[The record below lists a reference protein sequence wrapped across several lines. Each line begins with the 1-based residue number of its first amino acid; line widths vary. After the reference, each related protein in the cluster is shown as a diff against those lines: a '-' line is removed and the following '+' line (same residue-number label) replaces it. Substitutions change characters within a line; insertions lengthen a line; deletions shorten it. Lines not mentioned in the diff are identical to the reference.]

1 MDIAQKNNTVIHPFL
16 YTRNRREPVK
26 SYAFSSHVIA
36 VFDPITLFFTAEIC
50 ESSLQQVLKAMKFV
64 ALVSGG
70 KDSCFSILQCIAN
83 DHELVCLA
91 NLHPP
96 QEETH
101 EMDSYMYQTVGHNV
115 VAQYSELLDVP
126 LYRQSINGSAV
137 TQKLDYTPAFND
149 ETEDLYQLLKTVME
163 AHPLVEAVSVGA
175 ILSSYQR
182 TRVENVCQ
190 RLGLISL
197 SYLWQRDQVE
207 LLDEIVRSKLDAR
220 IIKVAGMGLKPQT
233 HIGKSLAEMQQ
244 GLLRLHE
251 MYGLHP
257 CGEGGEYETLV
268 LGGPSS
274 LFKKKFTIENLMIEE
289 DKADVA
295 YAKMQV
301 VIEDQEDLEGEVVI
315 PALLEEE
322 FEHIRQNLDSKRALA
337 TDNVVEQQL
346 NDHHVPS
353 ATSAK
358 TENVTLAGMSGDIGD
373 VMEKLCKQLSKMG
386 LSPDNVTSSSL
397 VLNDMSDFADIN
409 TVYSSYF
416 TAPLPPARVC
426 ISARLPTGVTCQLSV
441 TATRDLKSKTG
452 LHVQSRSY
460 WAPSNI
466 GPYSQTISSGEVT
479 YLSGQIPLVPAS
491 MHMIEDPRLAAV
503 LSLQHLV
510 RVAREV
516 KSDLA
521 VVVGFTNSPVL
532 VPLVEETFTL
542 YARETPL
549 VVASVKALPRNAS
562 IEWAAL
568 AYKSSYYL
576 GQREG
581 VEVVPVSRCTS
592 ISSLLKSVPPNDV
605 ISVTLYATKT
615 VLTNDIDTAIEVIQC
630 DIVKCLGEVCDV
642 AVIRYRQDADVDSE

>member
-1 MDIAQKNNTVIHPFL
+1 
-16 YTRNRREPVK
+16 
-26 SYAFSSHVIA
+26 
-36 VFDPITLFFTAEIC
+36 
-50 ESSLQQVLKAMKFV
+50 MKFV

-115 VAQYSELLDVP
+115 VAQYSDLLGVP

-137 TQKLDYTPAFND
+137 TQTLDYTPAFND
-149 ETEDLYQLLKTVME
+149 ETEDLHQLLKAVLE
-163 AHPLVEAVSVGA
+163 AHPMVEAVSVGA

-190 RLGLISL
+190 RLGLVSL

-220 IIKVAGMGLKPQT
+220 IIKVAGMGLKPHT

-244 GLLRLHE
+244 ELLRLHE
-251 MYGLHP
+251 RYGLHP

-274 LFKKKFTIENLMIEE
+274 LFKKKFTIKNLLIEE

-301 VIEDQEDLEGEVVI
+301 MIEDQEELEGEVVI

-322 FEHIRQNLDSKRALA
+322 FEHICQNLGGEATFAAGTVGERQLDEHLMSLTISSKG
-337 TDNVVEQQL
+337 
-346 NDHHVPS
+346 
-353 ATSAK
+353 
-358 TENVTLAGMSGDIGD
+358 ENVILAGISGDISE
-373 VMEKLCKQLSKMG
+373 VMDQLCKQLGRMG

-397 VLNDMSDFADIN
+397 ILNDMSDFVATN
-409 TVYSSYF
+409 SVYSSYF

-426 ISARLPTGVTCQLSV
+426 ISARLPQGVNCQLSV
-441 TATRDLKSKTG
+441 SAARDLKYKTG

-466 GPYSQTISSGEVT
+466 GPYSQAISSGEVT
-479 YLSGQIPLVPAS
+479 YMSGQIPLVPAT
-491 MHMIEDPRLAAV
+491 MHMVEDPRLAAI

-521 VVVGFTNSPVL
+521 VVVGFTNSPIL
-532 VPLVEETFTL
+532 VPLAEETFTS
-542 YARETPL
+542 YTRETPL
-549 VVASVKALPRNAS
+549 VVASVKALPRNAP

-581 VEVVPVSRCTS
+581 VELVQVSRCTTV
-592 ISSLLKSVPPNDV
+592 SSLLKSVPPNDV
-605 ISVTLYATKT
+605 INVTLYTTNT

-630 DIVKCLGEVCDV
+630 DIVKCFGEVCDA
-642 AVIRYRQDADVDSE
+642 AVIRYRQDTDIDSE

>member
-1 MDIAQKNNTVIHPFL
+1 
-16 YTRNRREPVK
+16 
-26 SYAFSSHVIA
+26 
-36 VFDPITLFFTAEIC
+36 
-50 ESSLQQVLKAMKFV
+50 MKFV

-83 DHELVCLA
+83 DHELICLA

-115 VAQYSELLDVP
+115 VAQYSDLLGVP

-137 TQKLDYTPAFND
+137 TQTLDYTPAYND
-149 ETEDLYQLLKTVME
+149 ETEDLHQLLKTVLE
-163 AHPLVEAVSVGA
+163 AHPTVEAVSVGA

-190 RLGLISL
+190 RLGLVSL

-220 IIKVAGMGLKPQT
+220 IIKVAGMGLKPHT
-233 HIGKSLAEMQQ
+233 HIGKSLAEMQPE
-244 GLLRLHE
+244 LLSLHE
-251 MYGLHP
+251 RYGLHP

-274 LFKKKFTIENLMIEE
+274 LFKKKFTIQNLEIEE

-295 YAKMQV
+295 FAKMQV
-301 VIEDQEDLEGEVVI
+301 QIEDQETLEGEVVV

-322 FEHIRQNLDSKRALA
+322 FEHISQNMGGNPTLA
-337 TDNVVEQQL
+337 AAAGNVVEQQL
-346 NDHHVPS
+346 NTHPVS
-353 ATSAK
+353 LTISSK
-358 TENVTLAGMSGDIGD
+358 GENVILAGMSGDIGE
-373 VMEKLCKQLSKMG
+373 VMDQLCKQLETLG

-397 VLNDMSDFADIN
+397 ILNDMSDFAAIN
-409 TVYSSYF
+409 TVYSSHF

-426 ISARLPTGVTCQLSV
+426 ISARLPQGVNCQLSV
-441 TATRDLKSKTG
+441 SAARDLKHKTG

-460 WAPSNI
+460 WAPCNI

-479 YLSGQIPLVPAS
+479 YLSGQIPLVPAT
-491 MHMIEDPRLAAV
+491 MDMVEDSRLAAV

-521 VVVGFTNSPVL
+521 VVVGFTNSPGL
-532 VPLVEETFTL
+532 LPLAEETFAAYT
-542 YARETPL
+542 RETPL
-549 VVASVKALPRNAS
+549 VVASVKALPRNAP

-581 VEVVPVSRCTS
+581 VELVHVSQSTS
-592 ISSLLKSVPPNDV
+592 VSSLLKSVPPNDV
-605 ISVTLYATKT
+605 VSVTLYATNT

-630 DIVKCLGEVCDV
+630 DTVKCFGQVCDA
-642 AVIRYRQDADVDSE
+642 AVIRYRVDPDLDSE